1 MSSQPEQRGRR
12 SYLSA
17 PPLTQSEHVAEA
29 AEVIRESPGSEGI
42 VLAGALRD
50 LMLWLDTPESDRQ
63 AAFDRDAPER
73 RIGQIRVAGL
83 DEGLWVPTLTLAGLT
98 EDPCGVDRPRLL
110 HACQRIIAWAEERG
124 YPATKLAF
132 TQAAA
137 LLRPRD
143 ANLALEVA
151 RLARELGDHPR
162 AESWFRHTVRL
173 TRANNWETYVW
184 AYVGLGVLYIQTGNL
199 FGAKTVIMR
208 ALKTA
213 TRHGL
218 RPLAGVAHHEL
229 FHLAAEAGQTLSA
242 SEHILAALKFYGA
255 GHPRLPYLVSD
266 VGWFWLQMGQYTS
279 ASNLFERVLPVFTK
293 TNERA
298 MVSANS
304 TWAASAGGDR
314 DRYERLRTRTIEFIR
329 DAQGRSHLDHAY
341 AGLAYADLL
350 MCEWERA
357 AETADQALLLSLATG
372 NAEVR
377 FKAGAIRD
385 NALAQQ
391 LPTNERH
398 SPESAVFARHTSSL
412 ASELVTMLGATPLTT
427 P

>member
-1 MSSQPEQRGRR
+1 MPSQPEQRSRR

-17 PPLTQSEHVAEA
+17 PPLTQSEHTAEA
-29 AEVIRESPGSEGI
+29 AEVIREAPGPEGI

-50 LMLWLDTPESDRQ
+50 LMLWVDTPE
-63 AAFDRDAPER
+63 ADRDAAFGFDSSER
-73 RIGQIRVAGL
+73 RIGQIKVAGL

-98 EDPCGVDRPRLL
+98 DNPSGTDGKRLVY
-110 HACQRIIAWAEERG
+110 ACQRIIAWAEERG

-151 RLARELGDHPR
+151 RLARELGEHPR
-162 AESWFRHTVRL
+162 AESWFRHTIRL
-173 TRANNWETYVW
+173 TRANDWETYVW

-199 FGAKTVIMR
+199 FGAKTVIRR

-213 TRHGL
+213 IRHRL
-218 RPLAGVAHHEL
+218 RSLAGVAHHEL
-229 FHLAAEAGQTLSA
+229 FHLAAEAGQAHSA
-242 SEHILAALKFYGA
+242 SEHILAALNSYGA

-266 VGWFWLQMGQYTS
+266 VGWFWLQIGQYTS
-279 ASNLFERVLPVFTK
+279 ASNLFERVLPVFKK

-314 DRYERLRTRTIEFIR
+314 DQYERLRTRTLELIR

-341 AGLAYADLL
+341 AALGYADLL

-357 AETADQALLLSLATG
+357 AETANHALLLSLATG

-377 FKAGAIRD
+377 FKAGTIRD
-385 NALAQQ
+385 DALAQQ

-398 SPESAVFARHTSSL
+398 RPDSVVFARHTTSL
-412 ASELVTMLGATPLTT
+412 ASELVTMLGATPSAI